1 MRTVVLILTSALL
14 SPLYAADVCTLF
26 PRLRDFDG
34 KIVVVTGEILIAPDV
49 LAIAGL
55 CTPEY
60 FSPGR
65 GPAALQLDLSF
76 DLEETAKRQ
85 VADARQAAG
94 EAIAQGTF
102 IRATAEIEGLVELGQ
117 QIGTGFGPDGKF
129 PGRILVMRIRNL
141 EWQVQPRARSLPVI
155 SVCDLFRDLPSYRGK
170 RIAVRGEL
178 AVTGEGSGLGAG
190 ANCPYRFETGSFV
203 WPQGLTLDGWPNV
216 YASTFR
222 RTTAPFSFPLTKRPL
237 GPMGLTRPTTVVTL
251 VGILNVREH
260 YTVRC
265 QSFKLSAFG
274 LGNDGEAPAALAVE
288 DIFDVAIEERE
299 PVHST
304 FPRDCDT
311 TPEIPQK

>member
-1 MRTVVLILTSALL
+1 MRAAVLILTSALL
-14 SPLYAADVCTLF
+14 GPLYAGDVCTLF
-26 PRLRDFDG
+26 PRLRNFDG
-34 KIVVVTGEILIAPDV
+34 KIVAVTGEILIAPDA

-60 FSPGR
+60 FLPSR

-76 DLEETAKRQ
+76 DLDETAKRSIAEAR
-85 VADARQAAG
+85 VASGD
-94 EAIAQGTF
+94 AIAQGTF
-102 IRATAEIEGLVELGQ
+102 IRATAEIEGLVELGRQ
-117 QIGTGFGPDGKF
+117 LGTGYGPDGKF
-129 PGRILVMRIRNL
+129 PGRILVTRIQNL

-170 RIAVRGEL
+170 RVAVRGEL
-178 AVTGEGSGLGAG
+178 AVTEGSGLGAG
-190 ANCPYRFETGSFV
+190 ANCPYRFETDRFV
-203 WPQGLTLDGWPNV
+203 WPQGLALGGWPNV

-222 RTTAPFSFPLTKRPL
+222 REVAPFSLPRTKRPL
-237 GPMGLTRPTTVVTL
+237 GPMGLTYPTTIVTL

-288 DIFDVAIEERE
+288 DIFDVVVEERE

-304 FPRDCDT
+304 FPQDCDA